1 MTTTTRTTAR
11 RTRKTAAVA
20 TIDRTAWQLGE
31 IHGRQSALC
40 SLTGEGE
47 QPVAP
52 RFTRESDQRDYDW
65 ASACAANRATREFL
79 EAREARESS
88 R

>member
-11 RTRKTAAVA
+11 RTRKTAAAA
-20 TIDRTAWQLGE
+20 TVEMTAWQLGE

-52 RFTRESDQRDYDW
+52 RFSREADQRDYDW
-65 ASACAANRATREFL
+65 ASACAANRAEREFL
-79 EAREARESS
+79 EAREARQSS

>member
-11 RTRKTAAVA
+11 RTRKTAAAPVEL
-20 TIDRTAWQLGE
+20 TAWQLGE

-65 ASACAANRATREFL
+65 ASACAANRAEREFIT
-79 EAREARESS
+79 ARELAR
-88 R
+88 

>member
-11 RTRKTAAVA
+11 RTRKTATAPVEL
-20 TIDRTAWQLGE
+20 TAWQLGE

-52 RFTRESDQRDYDW
+52 RFAREADQRDYDW
-65 ASACAANRATREFL
+65 SSACAANRAEREFI
-79 EAREARESS
+79 EARELAR
-88 R
+88 

>member
-11 RTRKTAAVA
+11 RTRKTAAV

-47 QPVAP
+47 QPAFVH
-52 RFTRESDQRDYDW
+52 FTRESDQRDYDW
-65 ASACAANRATREFL
+65 SRACAANRAEREFF
-79 EAREARESS
+79 EARELAC
-88 R
+88 

>member
-1 MTTTTRTTAR
+1 MTTRTTAR
-11 RTRKTAAVA
+11 RTRKTAAA

-65 ASACAANRATREFL
+65 ASACAANRAEREFF
-79 EAREARESS
+79 EARELAR
-88 R
+88 